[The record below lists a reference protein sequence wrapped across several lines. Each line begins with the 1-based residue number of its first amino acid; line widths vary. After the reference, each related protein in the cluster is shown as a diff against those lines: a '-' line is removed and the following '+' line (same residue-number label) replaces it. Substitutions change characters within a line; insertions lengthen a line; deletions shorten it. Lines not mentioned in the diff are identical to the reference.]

1 MGRHRPLIAPPLP
14 RWTSRDE
21 APDRHLHAANRHDI
35 SQVLDALGPALRV
48 AAIEL
53 AEQAA
58 GEVRAQLPEHM
69 VDVVLADG
77 DPTLRISEGATTPAE
92 KPPLEDLDAR
102 ITLRLPPS
110 LKELIERAADS
121 TGESINAWVVEALGK
136 RARTSRKPGQHYSQS
151 FDL

>member
-1 MGRHRPLIAPPLP
+1 MHVQPVLNSLRASLVSSGSLGG
-14 RWTSRDE
+14 
-21 APDRHLHAANRHDI
+21 PDPTIDAAI

-77 DPTLRISEGATTPAE
+77 DPTLRISEGATPPAE

-110 LKELIERAADS
+110 LKALIERAADS

>member
-1 MGRHRPLIAPPLP
+1 MHVQPVLNSLRASLVSSGSLGG
-14 RWTSRDE
+14 
-21 APDRHLHAANRHDI
+21 PDPTIDAAI

-77 DPTLRISEGATTPAE
+77 DPTLRISEGATTAAE

-110 LKELIERAADS
+110 LKALIERAADS

>member
-1 MGRHRPLIAPPLP
+1 MARGTRSTLACGEPSA
-14 RWTSRDE
+14 
-21 APDRHLHAANRHDI
+21 I